1 MSFVSSFEN
10 FKLWHKITNFVQIEQ
25 AFCRKPVACRPPCPF
40 LLAFRRAEK
49 GLGFTPLPEG
59 DSGKK
64 NDATALPQQDAVR
77 LLQDTAQPVFCPA
90 HLFFNEG
97 TKILH
102 KNCLPVSSYIVTFVS
117 PNNHLNIT
125 YNEF

>member
-1 MSFVSSFEN
+1 M
-10 FKLWHKITNFVQIEQ
+10 QIEQ
-25 AFCRKPVACRPPCPF
+25 AFFRKPVACRPPCLF
-40 LLAFRRAEK
+40 LLAFQRAEE

-77 LLQDTAQPVFCPA
+77 LLQDTGQSVFA
-90 HLFFNEG
+90 LHTFFFNEG

-117 PNNHLNIT
+117 SNNYLNFT
-125 YNEF
+125 YDEF

>member
-1 MSFVSSFEN
+1 M
-10 FKLWHKITNFVQIEQ
+10 QIEQ
-25 AFCRKPVACRPPCPF
+25 AFCRKPVACQLLCLF
-40 LLAFRRAEK
+40 LLAFQRAEK
-49 GLGFTPLPEG
+49 GLGFTPLPED

-64 NDATALPQQDAVR
+64 TMQLRYPSKTLFCSCKTLFYSCKTPPSPFFALR
-77 LLQDTAQPVFCPA
+77 IF
-90 HLFFNEG
+90 FFNEG

-125 YNEF
+125 YDEF

>member
-1 MSFVSSFEN
+1 MSKRFAEN
-10 FKLWHKITNFVQIEQ
+10 LLHAALPAYFSWHSDGR
-25 AFCRKPVACRPPCPF
+25 RKALASRRCP
-40 LLAFRRAEK
+40 RA
-49 GLGFTPLPEG
+49 TAA
-59 DSGKK
+59 KK

-77 LLQDTAQPVFCPA
+77 LLQDAAQLEFCPA

-117 PNNHLNIT
+117 PNKPLNFT
-125 YNEF
+125 YDEF